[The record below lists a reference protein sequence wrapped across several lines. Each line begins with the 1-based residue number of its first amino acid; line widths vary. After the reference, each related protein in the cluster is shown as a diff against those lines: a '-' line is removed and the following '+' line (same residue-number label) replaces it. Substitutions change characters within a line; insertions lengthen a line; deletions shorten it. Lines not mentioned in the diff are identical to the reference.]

1 MWRWLGTVGIL
12 LLLVVDWA
20 LPVTPVGRRGVE
32 AQVRSD
38 IASAA
43 IRVGEKLPDF
53 TLHDIDG
60 SPVRLADLRGQR
72 VLLTFERSVDW

>member
-12 LLLVVDWA
+12 LLLVLDWA
-20 LPVTPVGRRGVE
+20 LPATPVGRRGVD
-32 AQVRSD
+32 AQVRAD

-43 IRVGEKLPDF
+43 VRVGEKLPDF
-53 TLHDIDG
+53 TLNDIDG
-60 SPVRLADLRGQR
+60 SPVRLADFRGQR